1 MEILSQTGR
10 LATRGW
16 RQSWLRLPAGFPS
29 RGLRRA
35 TVLARHLAL
44 VSILSCVLPPAA
56 FGQVEEYPVK
66 AAFFYNF
73 AKFVEWPAQAFRNP
87 GDPISICVLGQNPF
101 GHSLDD
107 VVRGQV
113 VHGRSFRVRQVSEI
127 PAITP
132 CQILFVRASERK
144 RFQSEAA
151 NLKGAP
157 TLTVGESRGFA
168 AEGGIVNFKL
178 EDGKVRFEINLD
190 AAEQAQIRI
199 SSKLLSLADLVP
211 RTARTR

>member
-1 MEILSQTGR
+1 M
-10 LATRGW
+10 ATRGW
-16 RQSWLRLPAGFPS
+16 PQSWLRLPAGFSS

-35 TVLARHLAL
+35 AAPARHPIL
-44 VSILSCVLPPAA
+44 VSILGCILLPTA
-56 FGQVEEYPVK
+56 FGQVEEYTVK
-66 AAFFYNF
+66 AAFIYNF
-73 AKFVEWPAQAFRNP
+73 AKFVEWPAQAFHGP

-107 VVRGQV
+107 VVRGQAV
-113 VHGRSFRVRQVSEI
+113 NGRAFRVRQIPEVSSKT
-127 PAITP
+127 A
-132 CQILFVRASERK
+132 CHILFVSAAERK
-144 RFQSEAA
+144 RYQSEAA
-151 NLKGAP
+151 ELKGIA
-157 TLTVGESRGFA
+157 TLTIGESRGFA

-211 RTARTR
+211 RNARTR